1 MRFPTKAHLLLA
13 LFPLALANMVSQI
26 SDGQI
31 QEPAEVP
38 AVVAPKIAIAP
49 TSAPAPAP
57 PPPTSTSTSVST
69 FLSTPSPLSPPALN
83 EAGAV
88 AAPPIANTSVPAP
101 ARIEEAATTAPVLIA
116 PPSAVN
122 LTIPTHHAS
131 YEAPLPSASVGK
143 ILPVENGTAPTVPIV
158 PTLPA
163 VMSQAPT
170 SVEGSPREAG
180 TTQAVTTQ
188 AVSRGGVAKKEIGGG
203 LMAVGM
209 GLMVVVMG

>member
-1 MRFPTKAHLLLA
+1 M
-13 LFPLALANMVSQI
+13 
-26 SDGQI
+26 
-31 QEPAEVP
+31 
-38 AVVAPKIAIAP
+38 
-49 TSAPAPAP
+49 
-57 PPPTSTSTSVST
+57 
-69 FLSTPSPLSPPALN
+69 
-83 EAGAV
+83 
-88 AAPPIANTSVPAP
+88 
-101 ARIEEAATTAPVLIA
+101 
-116 PPSAVN
+116 
-122 LTIPTHHAS
+122 
-131 YEAPLPSASVGK
+131 
-143 ILPVENGTAPTVPIV
+143 PIV